1 MSEENVEFVGGV
13 YDAFAR
19 GDVPAVLDS
28 FADDIEWFEAEGM
41 PYGGLHRGPDAV
53 AQNVFGPITEDVEG
67 FAVTPEELIGSGAT
81 VAAVVRYTGTGK
93 ATGKALDVPV
103 VHVWDI
109 RDAKVAR
116 FRQFIDTVKFAEV
129 VPASVTTAG

>member
-1 MSEENVEFVGGV
+1 MSEQNVEFVKGV
-13 YDAFAR
+13 YGAFGR
-19 GDVPAVLDS
+19 GDVPGVLGA
-28 FADDIEWFEAEGM
+28 FAEDIEWFEAEGM
-41 PYGGLHRGPDAV
+41 PYGGLHRGPEAV

-103 VHVWDI
+103 VHLWDI
-109 RDAKVAR
+109 RDGKLAR

-129 VPASVTTAG
+129 VPAAVATAG

>member
-1 MSEENVEFVGGV
+1 MSEQNVEFVEGIYG
-13 YDAFAR
+13 AFGR
-19 GDVPAVLDS
+19 GDVPAVLGS

-41 PYGGLHRGPDAV
+41 PYGGLHRGPEAV

-109 RDAKVAR
+109 RDGKAAR

-129 VPASVTTAG
+129 VPAGVPAA